1 MSKHN
6 VVALSG
12 REKIREELTELI
24 RDGAHKLIA
33 QGLELEVSELLSA
46 LSGRRDEVGPT
57 AVVRNGY
64 QPARDI
70 QTGIGPVTVKV
81 PKIRSRDGK
90 PVSFHSALEV
100 LLGAEAKGLSA
111 STVSRLK
118 QTWRQEY
125 ESWRRC
131 RLGHD
136 RWVYIWADGIYSGLR
151 ADRQRLCARVIVA
164 VNARGDKH
172 FLAIEDGIGEST
184 QSWREVL
191 LDLKTRGMNAPE
203 LALGDGALGFWAAL
217 EEVFPATRQQRCWMH
232 DRSAASTVST
242 MLTSDTL
249 N

>member
-12 REKIREELTELI
+12 REKIRDALTELI

-46 LSGRRDEVGPT
+46 LSGRRDEVGRT

-64 QPARDI
+64 QPARDL

-81 PKIRSRDGK
+81 PKIRSRDRK
-90 PVSFHSALEV
+90 PVSFHSALVPPYVRKSASLEAALPWLYLKGIATGEMQPALEV

-125 ESWRRC
+125 ESWRR
-131 RLGHD
+131 R
-136 RWVYIWADGIYSGLR
+136 R
-151 ADRQRLCARVIVA
+151 
-164 VNARGDKH
+164 
-172 FLAIEDGIGEST
+172 
-184 QSWREVL
+184 
-191 LDLKTRGMNAPE
+191 
-203 LALGDGALGFWAAL
+203 
-217 EEVFPATRQQRCWMH
+217 
-232 DRSAASTVST
+232 
-242 MLTSDTL
+242 
-249 N
+249 